1 MAEVTPR
8 PATGAAAPARV
19 FDHAVQV
26 RPYGNL
32 RVSGDVGVVIEQDAG
47 VFVAM
52 VDVLGHGHVAAT
64 TARRIDSLLRTPGL
78 PLRDVAAVLTTL
90 HAALKGKLGCA
101 AGLAWCDRATGRVT
115 YTAVGN
121 TVARCFTGAGKEKRL
136 LSRDGTLGDTIP
148 SPREEQITLGPADA
162 LIFYTDGLS
171 DRFNLIDYPLLKGDS
186 AATVARTLVEKF
198 GKTHDDASAICL
210 RYAR

>member
-64 TARRIDSLLRTPGL
+64 TARRIDSLLRTFPVC
-78 PLRDVAAVLTTL
+78 R
-90 HAALKGKLGCA
+90 C
-101 AGLAWCDRATGRVT
+101 VT
-115 YTAVGN
+115 
-121 TVARCFTGAGKEKRL
+121 
-136 LSRDGTLGDTIP
+136 
-148 SPREEQITLGPADA
+148 SPRSSPRCT
-162 LIFYTDGLS
+162 
-171 DRFNLIDYPLLKGDS
+171 R
-186 AATVARTLVEKF
+186 R
-198 GKTHDDASAICL
+198 
-210 RYAR
+210 